1 MRIIRKLKRYWKEAL
16 RSGKI
21 IEIKPVRPTRQTA
34 TFKNFTTCETTEE
47 NWNNFVKEEEAFR
60 SSLASRNVDYGRYI
74 CRGDY
79 KSWLKVIRILSSIFF
94 NSDKSFKH
102 SEKPGQPWKTTFIKY
117 CARIAFSLPHYD
129 GKINDPTPL
138 ENLQKQ
144 LSYIK
149 KNIQPYFTQQQFRST
164 SNNEESNPPVSKEKL
179 IQLWFE
185 NKKQAIDLYQIP
197 L

>member
-21 IEIKPVRPTRQTA
+21 IEIKPIRPTRQTT

-94 NSDKSFKH
+94 NSDKFFKH
-102 SEKPGQPWKTTFIKY
+102 SQKPGHPWKTTFIKY

-129 GKINDPTPL
+129 GKINDPMPL

-149 KNIQPYFTQQQFRST
+149 KNI
-164 SNNEESNPPVSKEKL
+164 
-179 IQLWFE
+179 
-185 NKKQAIDLYQIP
+185 
-197 L
+197 